1 MKKVTIGDLVAKKNR
16 EKIVMITAYD
26 ALFARLFDDYA
37 DMILVGDSLNMS
49 FGGKNETIGLSVDEM
64 IYHAKAVQMGAKRA
78 FLVVDMPFGSTITPK
93 ITLKNAVK
101 IYKNTLCDAV
111 KIEGSKEMAQTIK
124 LLNQNGIAVIAH
136 IGLKPQLSRKE
147 GGYRV
152 AGKDENEAN
161 AIIEDALALEA
172 AGAKMVLIEGVPS
185 HLAKRVTQA
194 LSVPTI
200 GIGAGSDTDGQV
212 LVWSDAFGFYEEFK
226 PKFVKRY
233 LDGANLIREAMK
245 KYADEVK
252 NIKFPSQEY
261 EYTK

>member
-1 MKKVTIGDLVAKKNR
+1 MKKIKITDLIAKKNR

-49 FGGKNETIGLSVDEM
+49 FGGANETLGISVDEM
-64 IYHAKAVQMGAKRA
+64 IYHARAVQRGAKRA
-78 FLVVDMPFGSTITPK
+78 FLVVDMPFGSTITPE
-93 ITLKNAVK
+93 ISLKNAVK

-111 KIEGSKEMAQTIK
+111 KIEGSKEIAHTIK
-124 LLNQNGIAVIAH
+124 LLDQNGIAVIAH
-136 IGLKPQLSRKE
+136 IGLKPQLSRQE

-152 AGKDENEAN
+152 AGKDDKEAKS
-161 AIIEDALALEA
+161 ILEDALALES

-185 HLAKRVTQA
+185 DLAKEITKA
-194 LSVPTI
+194 LKVPTI
-200 GIGAGSDTDGQV
+200 GIGAGASCDGQV
-212 LVWSDAFGFYEEFK
+212 LVWSDAFGFYDEFR

-233 LDGANLIREAMK
+233 MDGANLIREAMK
-245 KYADEVK
+245 NYADEVR
-252 NIKFPSQEY
+252 NIKFPSSQY